1 MFNFPALT
9 RLFEGQKGSKVPS
22 EVSDEWDLIQEGL
35 EKFEECPEFEMP
47 ASTMKNIT
55 RLHWKKSSEC
65 HVCSNPVCKR
75 GLWATSKHHCRRCG
89 NIFCA
94 QCTKFQRLLSPNA
107 AYDPNGWPF
116 KVCEKCYYY
125 EPQTVGF
132 SRTQTDYFEG
142 WRAAKHLESK
152 VLTRPPILRNLKNL
166 VEGFEVHYKP
176 PPPTPSTRPPRNTSS
191 ASEDPTAAI
200 PPQVRKHRELLAS
213 SLFKGMFAMR
223 QGVSGIQNAPRWMK
237 QSVMDLPKA
246 PGRVAKGV
254 AEVPG
259 RVKKGVTDL
268 QKAET
273 WKKREVPDW
282 QKPPTWV
289 SMGAACQCCDRP
301 YPALEQ
307 QHNCRVC
314 GKLVCKAQST
324 LDLLLYKPDPVD
336 QALAGSHARWALIRV
351 VGSPEVEPDHRLYLR
366 VCQPCQD
373 QLQIIQVQEYQRLTQ
388 GQGLVNLCWE
398 QMMAIYQDIMS
409 IRSKIDHQLPE
420 FQETVAKVEAKTR
433 GPEVTIEPDSH
444 NKEQLTKYQSELS
457 HHLSVFVAVISR
469 LKELHPQTQGQVI
482 LLKNILK
489 CQQRYYMDMDTRFKQ
504 LQAQL
509 KQITPNTV
517 HQQIMD
523 FLETEALNSAC
534 ASLNQL
540 EVECRYLC
548 ETHHLD
554 LNIPVIIKETAEM
567 VEIEMKQKMEVTGED
582 WSEQKEELDEFVHI
596 QLEGIPEANI
606 LPQRMIQPSAQLLR
620 RLGSFYLQWL
630 VSRKAFEVIGRIRL
644 QLMIR
649 NAAKASL
656 LATNESLDR
665 LTQSA
670 QEVSLKEESIEED

>member
-9 RLFEGQKGSKVPS
+9 RLFEGHKGSKVPS

-47 ASTMKNIT
+47 ASTVKNIT

-223 QGVSGIQNAPRWMK
+223 QG
-237 QSVMDLPKA
+237 
-246 PGRVAKGV
+246 
-254 AEVPG
+254 
-259 RVKKGVTDL
+259 
-268 QKAET
+268 
-273 WKKREVPDW
+273 
-282 QKPPTWV
+282 

-567 VEIEMKQKMEVTGED
+567 VEIEMKEKMEGTGED